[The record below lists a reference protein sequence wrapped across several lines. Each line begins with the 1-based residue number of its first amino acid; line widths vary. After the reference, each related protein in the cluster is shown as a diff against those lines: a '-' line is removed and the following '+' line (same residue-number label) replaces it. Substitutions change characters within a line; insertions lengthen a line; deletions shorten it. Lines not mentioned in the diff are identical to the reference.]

1 MARRPSNSVASGI
14 TRWTTPVDNK
24 TCKIIGWRHF
34 HPDVNPRGIGKED
47 ECGLEKVDFY
57 GQTGEQ
63 PYEDR
68 QRLPGDFDAQVSQR
82 PIAIH
87 ALEHLTYCDKG
98 VVMLRRLL
106 RREMQKLAADEPLRV
121 SEVKSGRTHADLLPR
136 HGSCDPHA
144 AGRRRPSVPCR
155 HRPQGD

>member
-1 MARRPSNSVASGI
+1 
-14 TRWTTPVDNK
+14 
-24 TCKIIGWRHF
+24 
-34 HPDVNPRGIGKED
+34 
-47 ECGLEKVDFY
+47 VDFY

-63 PYEDR
+63 RYEDR

-106 RREMQKLAADEPLRV
+106 RREMQKMAADEPLHV
-121 SEVKSGRTHADLLPR
+121 SQVKSGTHTPTYCHDTVLAIPMLPDVDDREILADI
-136 HGSCDPHA
+136 
-144 AGRRRPSVPCR
+144 GRKVTEIVV
-155 HRPQGD
+155 QGDYQAAPDRAQRVRALMRDYERSFAAQAAE